1 MNCDYK
7 CIKLPAYCKSADKWG
22 NCTSCEKG
30 YKVDCGKCVKE
41 VIVSEPVDY
50 CDEYGW
56 IDSAKKWYTYEV
68 KGCKKVCKS
77 CIKGYYLNSNYE
89 CVKLPK
95 HCKEVDSKGK
105 CIKCS
110 HGYELDKS
118 CVCVKIDDH
127 CAEYVWMD
135 SNKKVYTQWFKG
147 CKEVCKCCDKGYYLD
162 SDYKCVKLPENCE
175 KVDKTGKCIECC
187 KGYIFKGGKCVVDD
201 HCEEYGW
208 VDAGNKWYNYETK
221 DCKKVCKCC
230 EKGYYLDCDYKC
242 VKLPENCE
250 KADKNGKCIE
260 CCKGYKLDD
269 GVCKVDDHCEE
280 YGWIDAGKKWSATWV
295 KGCEKVCKCCEK
307 GYYLDCDYKC
317 VKLPENC
324 EKADKYGNC
333 IDCCKGYKLDDGVCI
348 VDDHCEEY
356 GWLDAG
362 KKWQKT
368 YVKGCLKVCKCCEK
382 GYYLDCDNKCKPLPC
397 NCEEAYP
404 DGSCKCCEE
413 GYELCDGKCV

>member
-1 MNCDYK
+1 M
-7 CIKLPAYCKSADKWG
+7 
-22 NCTSCEKG
+22 
-30 YKVDCGKCVKE
+30 
-41 VIVSEPVDY
+41 
-50 CDEYGW
+50 
-56 IDSAKKWYTYEV
+56 
-68 KGCKKVCKS
+68 
-77 CIKGYYLNSNYE
+77 
-89 CVKLPK
+89 KLPK

-110 HGYELDKS
+110 HGYELDKN

-147 CKEVCKCCDKGYYLD
+147 CKEVCKRCDKGYYLD
-162 SDYKCVKLPENCE
+162 CDNKCVKLPENCE
-175 KVDKTGKCIECC
+175 KADKYGKCIECC
-187 KGYIFKGGKCVVDD
+187 KGYVFKGDKCVVDD

-208 VDAGNKWYNYETK
+208 IDAGNKWYNYEVK
-221 DCKKVCKCC
+221 GCKKVCKCC

-250 KADKNGKCIE
+250 KADKYGKCIECCKGYVFKGDKCVVDDHCEEYGWIDAGNKWYTYEVKGCKKVCKCCEKGYYLDCDYKCVKLPDYCEKADKYGKCIE

-269 GVCKVDDHCEE
+269 GVCKVDDHCEV
-280 YGWIDAGKKWSATWV
+280 YGWIDAGKKWSDIWV

-317 VKLPENC
+317 VKLPDYC
-324 EKADKYGNC
+324 EKADKYGKC
-333 IDCCKGYKLDDGVCI
+333 IECCKGYKLDDGVCI

-382 GYYLDCDNKCKPLPC
+382 GYYLDSDYKCQPLPC
-397 NCEEAYP
+397 HCEEAYP
-404 DGSCKCCEE
+404 DGSCKCCEK
-413 GYELCDGKCV
+413 GYELCDGKCVEKKKDRRY